1 MILGAWLTS
10 LLCLLLPPF
19 SVAAVFIMPLFL
31 CPLAGSK
38 KEAWAYPVG
47 LAAILLGA
55 SLWTRQVFFPVWL
68 LLAIAPPLVLAYRF
82 PHMKLE
88 FRQFLFWFVGAYA
101 LSTVMVLAWPVMAG
115 LGSPAEWISVR
126 LVELLKQSNSGNALL
141 YRLTAAGYLSLPE
154 ESSAPSLLSSLLDQR
169 PMSRQ
174 LYLSLELRL
183 RQSLTALLPSLWM
196 QVILL
201 SGLMTGLRVW
211 KTRCTFLLV
220 DEEKKTIPTMAISPG
235 FSGLSFGRWLCLLF
249 LGAGAAGLLISISTI
264 NDVALQLARVL
275 VSFCSIGFRLSGA
288 MTLCGLIM
296 RQDEDRRLWAGLL
309 TGAVWGLAPAILF
322 LLGITDPMLHYRS
335 RGSFQKQ
342 KEDE

>member
-1 MILGAWLTS
+1 MSA
-10 LLCLLLPPF
+10 
-19 SVAAVFIMPLFL
+19 
-31 CPLAGSK
+31 
-38 KEAWAYPVG
+38 
-47 LAAILLGA
+47 
-55 SLWTRQVFFPVWL
+55 
-68 LLAIAPPLVLAYRF
+68 
-82 PHMKLE
+82 
-88 FRQFLFWFVGAYA
+88 
-101 LSTVMVLAWPVMAG
+101 VMVLAWPVMAG
-115 LGSPAEWISVR
+115 LGSPAEWISAR

-183 RQSLTALLPSLWM
+183 RQSLTVLLPSLCT

-201 SGLMTGLRVW
+201 GGLATGLRVW
-211 KTRCTFLLV
+211 KTRCTVLLV

-235 FSGLSFGRWLCLLF
+235 FSGLSIGRGLCMLF

>member
-1 MILGAWLTS
+1 MIFGAWLTS

-115 LGSPAEWISVR
+115 LGSPAEWISAR

-174 LYLSLELRL
+174 LYLSLELRF

-235 FSGLSFGRWLCLLF
+235 FSGLSFGRGLCLLF

-264 NDVALQLARVL
+264 NDVALAGQLL
-275 VSFCSIGFRLSGA
+275 FHRLPSQRRNDALRPHHAAGRGPA
-288 MTLCGLIM
+288 AVGGSA
-296 RQDEDRRLWAGLL
+296 DRRGMGAGP
-309 TGAVWGLAPAILF
+309 GDPVSVRHYGSHAPLSEPGILSKAK
-322 LLGITDPMLHYRS
+322 G
-335 RGSFQKQ
+335 G
-342 KEDE
+342 